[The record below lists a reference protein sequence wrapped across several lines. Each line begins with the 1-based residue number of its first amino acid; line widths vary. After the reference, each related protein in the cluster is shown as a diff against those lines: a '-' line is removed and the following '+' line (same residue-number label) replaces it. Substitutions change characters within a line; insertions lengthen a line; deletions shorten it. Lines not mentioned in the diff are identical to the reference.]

1 MSRVN
6 PADLE
11 TEALSARTADERTGL
26 IVQKLATGEWVH
38 GVTVYTLATLWAVQ
52 PGEALGLLDAALGQF
67 ATVPGTAEALR
78 GLGYARLCNLA
89 DRALAHERTTVDP
102 EGGVHVYADPQY
114 AVAVKATEAAYAL
127 ALKGDPDGN
136 AAEDEVE
143 RLLAALAGKS
153 GR

>member
-1 MSRVN
+1 VSRVT

-11 TEALSARTADERTGL
+11 SEALAARTPDQRTGL
-26 IVQKLATGEWVH
+26 IVRLLATGEWVH
-38 GVTVYTLATLWAVQ
+38 GVTVYVLAGFWAVQ

-102 EGGVHVYADPQY
+102 EGGVHVYPDPQY
-114 AVAVKATEAAYAL
+114 AVAVKATDAAYAL
-127 ALKGDPDGN
+127 ALKGDPSGDD
-136 AAEDEVE
+136 AEREAE
-143 RLLAALAGKS
+143 AIIKAIREGKLV
-153 GR
+153 